1 MSTRGLTD
9 DQIYSLAESIYFNVI
24 AELNLT
30 EQCIENDFENEGC
43 TRNTERGQDLY
54 WTIEQTLQDF
64 N

>member
-1 MSTRGLTD
+1 MNELRD

-24 AELNLT
+24 AQLNLT
-30 EQCIENDFENEGC
+30 EQCIENDPENEGC

-64 N
+64 D